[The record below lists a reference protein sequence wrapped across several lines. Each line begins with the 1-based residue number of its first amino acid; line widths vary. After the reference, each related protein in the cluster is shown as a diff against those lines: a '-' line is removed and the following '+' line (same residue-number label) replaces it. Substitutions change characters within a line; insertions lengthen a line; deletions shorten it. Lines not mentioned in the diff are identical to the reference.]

1 MTNKTFIPA
10 FKAKV
15 GDWDYYIC
23 IMKYAE
29 VARQI
34 GFAYEMGG
42 NTDLNTMIQRG
53 LSARTQEIK
62 DYLLSSE
69 HRFLGSL
76 IVAAWGGA
84 PTYLPVGMDDPD
96 GVLAGIDR
104 QFGVLTFDGTQ
115 QYFALDGQHRLRAIK
130 ESVRARPELGVEDI
144 CVIMVAHFDTDEG
157 KLRTRRLFTNIN
169 RNAKATTTA
178 ENIVLDEDDGAAIL
192 TRRLLTEH
200 PFLSRE
206 GVVKIFTKLGDEG
219 DLKLAAGN
227 VAQSEKKA
235 LTTISNLCD
244 IVRTMSFDLDPSMR
258 NRAARPSDDV
268 LEKSYAIVA
277 QRLDDLMKHAGDVR
291 SGYDEGK
298 TARDLR
304 APKGRE
310 TMGHPFMRP
319 MIQKAIARVMSH
331 IVEQK
336 ALSWTEALE
345 RLNNLP
351 WQIGEAPWIA
361 VFNKANAKMIGAKEN
376 SQLLDDL
383 LYVHL
388 AAPSKQ
394 SITKARRQYKEVR
407 GENYPVSE
415 QDLLAHLTPHADTRP
430 PVAED
435 SGDGAAVD
443 ANPED
448 HGQRG

>member
-42 NTDLNTMIQRG
+42 NSDLNTMIQRG
-53 LSARTQEIK
+53 ISARTQGIK
-62 DYLLSSE
+62 DYILKSE

-84 PTYLPVGMDDPD
+84 PKYIPVGMDDPD

-104 QFGVLTFDGTQ
+104 NFGVLTFDGTQ
-115 QYFALDGQHRLRAIK
+115 QYFALDGQHRLKAIK
-130 ESVRARPELGVEDI
+130 ESVRIKPEIGTEDI
-144 CVIMVAHFDTDEG
+144 CIIMVAHFDTEEG

-169 RNAKATTTA
+169 RNAKATTSS

-200 PFLSRE
+200 EFLGE
-206 GVVKIFTKLGDEG
+206 VGVVKIFTRIGDEG

-227 VAQSEKKA
+227 VAQTEKKA

-244 IVRTMSFDLDPSMR
+244 IVRALTFDLDPSMR
-258 NRAARPSDDV
+258 NPSARPSDEV
-268 LEKSYAIVA
+268 LETSYKIIAK
-277 QRLDDLMKHAGDVR
+277 RLDDIVRSAGDVR
-291 SGYDEGK
+291 AKYVSGFS
-298 TARDLR
+298 ARDLR

-310 TMGHPFMRP
+310 REGHPFMRP
-319 MIQKAIARVMSH
+319 VIQK
-331 IVEQK
+331 
-336 ALSWTEALE
+336 
-345 RLNNLP
+345 
-351 WQIGEAPWIA
+351 
-361 VFNKANAKMIGAKEN
+361 
-376 SQLLDDL
+376 
-383 LYVHL
+383 
-388 AAPSKQ
+388 
-394 SITKARRQYKEVR
+394 SITRVVLGRSSASPFHASVANRGSALARC
-407 GENYPVSE
+407 
-415 QDLLAHLTPHADTRP
+415 L
-430 PVAED
+430 
-435 SGDGAAVD
+435 
-443 ANPED
+443 
-448 HGQRG
+448 